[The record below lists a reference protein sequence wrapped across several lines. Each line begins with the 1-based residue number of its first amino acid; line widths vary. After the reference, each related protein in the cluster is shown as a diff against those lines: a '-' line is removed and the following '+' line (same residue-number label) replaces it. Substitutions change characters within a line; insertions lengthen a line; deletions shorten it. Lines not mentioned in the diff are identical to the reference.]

1 GPRPTNA
8 APWLLWTRGKEA
20 EQNTCYDLD
29 DPPSTCRSPQLSRPI
44 HAQPPTLSTVTTI
57 RRSSEPKEPPRHRIS
72 TPPCHPAGEAATVE
86 LRKPPPH
93 PATRPTMMDLG

>member
-1 GPRPTNA
+1 MAQGPQTLR
-8 APWLLWTRGKEA
+8 RGCSGRAGRK
-20 EQNTCYDLD
+20 QNTCYDLD

-72 TPPCHPAGEAATVE
+72 TPPCHPAGEFN
-86 LRKPPPH
+86 R
-93 PATRPTMMDLG
+93 